1 LGGYY
6 LSNGLFDKAIQEF
19 NRAIELDPNY
29 GLAINQ
35 LAFVYFAMD
44 DFEKAIEYFEMYI
57 SVSPGDANP
66 LDSMAVCYYKMG
78 RLDETVAKY
87 KEALEVKPDWILSY
101 WAIGYINALEED
113 YSEAMK
119 WVDQGIAIAPTPSG
133 KAEGL
138 LLKGFFYFWLGSLD
152 QSLREIRT
160 ASVLADSEGDNILKS
175 RVDWMEGYVYCE
187 KGEHELAQELW
198 ENGLDFNKK
207 HFSTTSYEIKKSIL
221 LGRVDLKE
229 GRIDSLKARLVEIKS
244 LLPELTPVSRVY
256 NKPLHDSLHAEVL
269 LAEGSLE
276 EAVTV
281 GKKLAWGF
289 LPSSWNIAYNNLYLF
304 KDVLARVYRQKGE
317 SDKAIAEYE
326 RLMTFDPESKDRR
339 LIHPL
344 FHYRLAT
351 LYEQKGREGKA
362 IDQYEKFLDLWKDAD
377 PGIPE
382 IEDAKKRVD
391 ELKSRKP

>member
-1 LGGYY
+1 MG
-6 LSNGLFDKAIQEF
+6 
-19 NRAIELDPNY
+19 
-29 GLAINQ
+29 
-35 LAFVYFAMD
+35 
-44 DFEKAIEYFEMYI
+44 DFEKAIEYFERYI

-66 LDSMAVCYYKMG
+66 LDSIAACYYAMG
-78 RLDETVAKY
+78 RLDEAVAKY
-87 KEALEVKPDWILSY
+87 KEALEVKPDWIYSY

-160 ASVLADSEGDNILKS
+160 ASLLAESAGANQLKS
-175 RVDWMEGYVYCE
+175 DADWMEGYVYYE
-187 KGEHELAQELW
+187 KGEHELARKSW
-198 ENGLDFNKK
+198 KNGLDFNLK
-207 HFSTTSYEIKKSIL
+207 HSSTTLYKLKKSIL

-229 GRIDSLKARLVEIKS
+229 GRIDSLKTQLVEIKS
-244 LLPELTPVSRVY
+244 LLPELTPASREY
-256 NKPLHDSLHAEVL
+256 YKPFHDSLHAEVL
-269 LAEGSLE
+269 LTEGSLE

-289 LPSSWNIAYNNLYLF
+289 LPSDFWHIAYNNLYLF

-317 SDKAIAEYE
+317 LDKAMAEYE
-326 RLMTFDPESKDRR
+326 RLMTFDPESEDRL

-344 FHYRLAT
+344 FHHRLAK
-351 LYEQKGREGKA
+351 LYEQKGWKGKA
-362 IDQYEKFLDLWKDAD
+362 IEHYEKLLALWKDAD
-377 PGIPE
+377 ETLPE
-382 IEDAKKRVD
+382 KADAKKRLSA
-391 ELKSRKP
+391 LKEK